1 MMRGEERAPEALDG
15 VAAWVR
21 DASAPMTSAQQ
32 QAGLQAVAF
41 RLEQDRRR
49 RARPRRRLL
58 VTLACAGAVAGAVA
72 LGVPRLARGPAPS
85 EAQSLTFVVEGG
97 AIGDGGYV
105 LSQTPVGARV
115 RFSEGTEVHLLPG
128 ARGRLGRVDT
138 AGARFAIEQGAAEV
152 SVTPRPGARWLVD
165 AGPFLITVRGTVFT
179 AAWDAGGERLDIDMK
194 KGRVSV
200 TGPVAEGE
208 VSVRAGQHLTVNVP
222 RKEVVLR
229 ESGAGAPPSD
239 EANQGGH
246 DAGGAPGWAPRAPSS
261 SPVQALVERGRGA
274 STSEPGVPGRLAE
287 SGRSWTAWLAAGE
300 LDRVLADAE
309 RRGVGAVLARAP
321 EIELAALA
329 DAARYRRRGDLAR
342 RALLAER
349 SRFPR
354 SSRARDAAFLLG
366 RMEDDRSGSG
376 TRAIEW
382 YDRYLEEAPTGAF
395 ASEALGRK
403 MTATER
409 TRGIEPTRA
418 VAREY
423 LRRFPEGSY
432 ANAARALVERR

>member
-1 MMRGEERAPEALDG
+1 MTIEIGRAPDAVDVVG
-15 VAAWVR
+15 TWVR
-21 DASAPMTSAQQ
+21 GASAPMTPAQQ
-32 QAGLQAVAF
+32 QAGLQAVTA
-41 RLEQDRRR
+41 RLQETRRH
-49 RARPRRRLL
+49 PRRLL
-58 VTLACAGAVAGAVA
+58 AALACAGAMAGAAA
-72 LGVPRLARGPAPS
+72 LVVPRLARVPGPS
-85 EAQSLTFVVEGG
+85 EPQALDFEVEGG

-105 LSQTPVGARV
+105 LSETAAGARV
-115 RFSEGTEVHLLPG
+115 RFSEGTQVHLLPG
-128 ARGRLGRVDT
+128 ARGRLGRVDA

-179 AAWDAGGERLDIDMK
+179 AAWDAAGERLDIDMK

-208 VSVRAGQHLTVNVP
+208 VSVRAGQHLMVNVP

-229 ESGAGAPPSD
+229 EGEAGVPAS
-239 EANQGGH
+239 ASRSAGGD
-246 DAGGAPGWAPRAPSS
+246 DAGGGPGSAPPEPRLPPAHAPGH
-261 SPVQALVERGRGA
+261 GHGA
-274 STSEPGVPGRLAE
+274 GLAAGLEPGSEGRPADT
-287 SGRSWTAWLAAGE
+287 GRSWTAWLAAGE

-321 EIELAALA
+321 EVDLAALA
-329 DAARYRRRGDLAR
+329 DAARYRRRGELAR

-354 SSRARDAAFLLG
+354 SPRARDAAFLLG
-366 RMEDDRSGSG
+366 RLEDDRARGG
-376 TRAIEW
+376 PRALEW
-382 YDRYLEEAPTGAF
+382 YDRYLEEAPAGAF

-409 TRGIEPTRA
+409 TRGIEPTRD

-423 LRRFPEGSY
+423 LRRFPDGSY
-432 ANAARALVERR
+432 AKSARAFVERP

>member
-1 MMRGEERAPEALDG
+1 MTRGAEQAPDG

-21 DASAPMTSAQQ
+21 AASAPMTAAQQ
-32 QAGLQAVAF
+32 QAGLQAVTF

-49 RARPRRRLL
+49 RVQPGRRLL
-58 VTLACAGAVAGAVA
+58 VALACAGAVAGAVA
-72 LGVPRLARGPAPS
+72 LGLPRLARGPGPS
-85 EAQSLTFVVEGG
+85 DAQPLTFVVEGG

-105 LSQTPVGARV
+105 LSETPSGARV

-128 ARGRLGRVDT
+128 ARGRLGRVDAT
-138 AGARFAIEQGAAEV
+138 GARFAIEQGAAEV

-208 VSVRAGQHLTVNVP
+208 VSVRAGQHLAVNVP

-229 ESGAGAPPSD
+229 EGEARVPASDGVTSSGDDG
-239 EANQGGH
+239 
-246 DAGGAPGWAPRAPSS
+246 GGASGWAARGTSPPPAHAP
-261 SPVQALVERGRGA
+261 VERDRGGSSA
-274 STSEPGVPGRLAE
+274 EPGVRGRLGDR
-287 SGRSWTAWLAAGE
+287 GRSWTAWLAAGE

-309 RRGVGAVLARAP
+309 RRGVGTVLAQAP
-321 EIELAALA
+321 EAELAALA
-329 DAARYRRRGDLAR
+329 DAARYRRRGELAR

-349 SRFPR
+349 ARFPR

-366 RMEDDRSGSG
+366 RIEEDRSGG
-376 TRAIEW
+376 GPRALEW

-403 MTATER
+403 MTATDR
-409 TRGIEPTRA
+409 TRGVEPTRA

-432 ANAARALVERR
+432 ANAARAFVERP